1 MELRSLSVCLA
12 FLLVAVISHSS
23 EARHSLER
31 RDADVDFFQD
41 DPGSDNEQNDEGDDD
56 DEPVPNAT
64 ILTRPE
70 VYKVPIGKG
79 VRLECKIDIPDTTVT
94 WMRGDIGLVVLGTL
108 MADPTKYQ
116 KNNTDLIISNV
127 TQADAGGYQCKVE
140 QTPPVQIEHKIEV
153 ELEPQAAKITSISAS
168 DDGKPA
174 PGADLTLTCTATGFP
189 APKIIWSKLVN
200 GQNAK
205 IGEGAVHTIKKVRV
219 EDSGTYFCYAMGK
232 SNADTDT
239 IDVSV
244 RRKPKVHVHRAII
257 NSAIGVEALMR
268 CNVHEQEPVSIR
280 WFKGEKEIHWSRY
293 TTRGTESNLTVT
305 PQSDAD
311 FGTYTCKAECDFG
324 THHRSIELVETPVV
338 ESLESDGSKLSWSVH
353 SHLPLTNIEIQLID
367 TVNVSNS
374 LCIFERLESDGSKL
388 SWSVHSH
395 LPLTNI
401 EIQLIDTVNFERLES
416 DGSKLSWSV
425 HSHLPLTNIEIQLID
440 TFNFERLESDGSKL
454 SWSVHSHLPLTNIE
468 IQLIDT
474 VNFERLESDGS
485 KLSWSVH
492 SHLPLAN
499 IEIQL
504 IDTVNGTLRKFDV
517 PVPDHKTHEYDF
529 TYVVNSVEPGH
540 YDAVVKVENSKGMG
554 ENSQAVELKEVGP
567 SPGAAH
573 AHHPTTAL
581 ISTVLMY
588 LLVRML

>member
-1 MELRSLSVCLA
+1 MELRRLSLCLA

-31 RDADVDFFQD
+31 READVDFFQD
-41 DPGSDNEQNDEGDDD
+41 DPGSDNEQNDEGDDED
-56 DEPVPNAT
+56 GPVPNAT
-64 ILTRPE
+64 ILTKPE
-70 VYKVPIGKG
+70 VYKVPIGVG
-79 VRLECKIDIPDTTVT
+79 VRLECRIDIPDTMVT

-108 MADPTKYQ
+108 MADPRKYQ
-116 KNNTDLIISNV
+116 KSGTDLIINNV
-127 TQADAGGYQCKVE
+127 TQTDAGGYQCKVE
-140 QTPPVQIEHKIEV
+140 QTPPVQIEHRIETV
-153 ELEPQAAKITSISAS
+153 QPAQITSITAS
-168 DDGKPA
+168 DEGKPA
-174 PGADLTLTCTATGFP
+174 PGADLTLTCTATGIP

-205 IGEGAVHTIKKVRV
+205 LGEGAVHTIKNVKV
-219 EDSGTYFCYAMGK
+219 EDSGRYFCYAMGNN
-232 SNADTDT
+232 NADTKT
-239 IDVSV
+239 VDVSV
-244 RRKPKVHVHRAII
+244 RRKPKVHVHRAVI

-268 CNVHEQEPVSIR
+268 CNVHEQEPVTIR
-280 WFKGEKEIHWSRY
+280 WFKGDQEIDWSRY

-311 FGTYTCKAECDFG
+311 FGTYTCRAECDFG

-338 ESLESDGSKLSWSVH
+338 ERLEADGSKLSWSVH
-353 SHLPLTNIEIQLID
+353 SHLPLTSIEIQLID
-367 TVNVSNS
+367 TANLVETPVV
-374 LCIFERLESDGSKL
+374 ERLEADGSKL

-395 LPLTNI
+395 LPLTSI
-401 EIQLIDTVNFERLES
+401 EIQLIDTVNGSRRRSKAYAIFRAECDFGTHHRSIELVETPVVERLEA

-425 HSHLPLTNIEIQLID
+425 HSHLPLT
-440 TFNFERLESDGSKL
+440 S
-454 SWSVHSHLPLTNIE
+454 
-468 IQLIDT
+468 
-474 VNFERLESDGS
+474 
-485 KLSWSVH
+485 
-492 SHLPLAN
+492 

-504 IDTVNGTLRKFDV
+504 IDTVNGTLKKFDV

-529 TYVVNSVEPGH
+529 TYVVNSVEPGL

>member
-1 MELRSLSVCLA
+1 MELRRLSLCLA

-41 DPGSDNEQNDEGDDD
+41 DPGSDNEQNDEGDDED
-56 DEPVPNAT
+56 GPVPNAT
-64 ILTRPE
+64 ILTKPE
-70 VYKVPIGKG
+70 VYKVPIGVG
-79 VRLECKIDIPDTTVT
+79 VRLECRIDIPDTMVT
-94 WMRGDIGLVVLGTL
+94 WLRGDIGLVVLGTL

-116 KNNTDLIISNV
+116 KSGTDLIINNV

-140 QTPPVQIEHKIEV
+140 QTPPVQIEHQIETV
-153 ELEPQAAKITSISAS
+153 QSAQITSISAS
-168 DDGKPA
+168 DEGKPA
-174 PGADLTLTCTATGFP
+174 PGADLTLSCTATGIP

-205 IGEGAVHTIKKVRV
+205 LGEGAVHTIKNVRV
-219 EDSGTYFCYAMGK
+219 DDSGRYFCYAMGNN
-232 SNADTDT
+232 NADTKT

-244 RRKPKVHVHRAII
+244 RRKPKVHVHRAVI

-268 CNVHEQEPVSIR
+268 CNVHEQEPVLIR
-280 WFKGEKEIHWSRY
+280 WFKGEQEIDSSQY
-293 TTRGTESNLTVT
+293 STRGTESNFTVT

-311 FGTYTCKAECDFG
+311 FGTYTCRAECDFG

-338 ESLESDGSKLSWSVH
+338 E
-353 SHLPLTNIEIQLID
+353 
-367 TVNVSNS
+367 
-374 LCIFERLESDGSKL
+374 RLESDGSKL

-395 LPLTNI
+395 LPLKNI
-401 EIQLIDTVNFERLES
+401 EIQLIDT
-416 DGSKLSWSV
+416 
-425 HSHLPLTNIEIQLID
+425 
-440 TFNFERLESDGSKL
+440 
-454 SWSVHSHLPLTNIE
+454 
-468 IQLIDT
+468 
-474 VNFERLESDGS
+474 
-485 KLSWSVH
+485 
-492 SHLPLAN
+492 A
-499 IEIQL
+499 
-504 IDTVNGTLRKFDV
+504 NGTLTKFDV

-529 TYVVNSVEPGH
+529 TYVVNSVEPGL

-554 ENSQAVELKEVGP
+554 ENSQAVELKEVEQDPESIQVAKLGP

-573 AHHPTTAL
+573 AHLPTTAL